1 MTLRSSVSI
10 DQILNRA
17 AALLEGVKT
26 TPTLLDNGRI
36 RELNNNKS
44 REFPA

>member
-10 DQILNRA
+10 DLTLNRA
-17 AALLEGVKT
+17 AAPLEGVET
-26 TPTLLDNGRI
+26 TQTLLENGRI